1 MRDCIYKGTEMRR
14 IVIYNMSN
22 NPNHRP
28 FGCQQ
33 DSESRS
39 AREAY
44 RTAKDSNRV
53 PRSQSP
59 LGHPKNIPD
68 RRNPGQYC
76 TEYEHVNTEGKP
88 VTIRRDN
95 PVDYGDAFPKQGPH
109 YNAGPS
115 GSKLKQH
122 HNYPKK

>member
-1 MRDCIYKGTEMRR
+1 
-14 IVIYNMSN
+14 MSN
-22 NPNHRP
+22 NPNHRS

-33 DSESRS
+33 DSQNRT

-59 LGHPKNIPD
+59 ISHPKQIPD
-68 RRNPGQYC
+68 RRNAGKFC
-76 TEYEHVNTEGKP
+76 TEYQHVDTEGKS

-95 PVDYGDAFPKQGPH
+95 PVDYGDSGPKQGPH
-109 YNAGPS
+109 YNAGPV

-122 HNYPKK
+122 HEYPKK